1 MTVTRRS
8 MPSGRLSAGLPSA
21 TRPSAGRALSL
32 ILACASAGRGPAAG
46 FLEAAALLARSF
58 SRRPATAATALSEA
72 GDFTGLPEWAAGR
85 FLCAVWGLCLR
96 VMCRGALRRIHPMC
110 CPGRVGSRGAKAKRV
125 ILFDN
130 GEITKW
136 KLASAHIAVAH
147 FFYKLLKFFKF
158 VLRQAARAALGLES
172 LQAPSGR
179 QIGELHQRA
188 TQLARRR
195 GGIRN
200 DLLALEEF
208 LQRLRALSAAPAL
221 DHLGGDLRRLLA
233 QIVEQLAQ
241 QADARLL
248 ARIQSGALR
257 EAHFTRDGRVVQQPH
272 DGLSHETAAS
282 GSGRPARA
290 RAPPRRG
297 RRRSGG
303 RRLARRGPQLLE
315 ALRGQAHDSGEPLE
329 QQLAVDTLRHPR
341 EQWPRTLREAR
352 ASVGVCQLALLRQ
365 LPHQVLRQRHG
376 ALHTLLERRAA
387 LRAHQRV
394 RILTLRQEQEADL
407 ASFACLGQRLLQRA
421 PRRGTPGAIAV
432 EGEHHRGHEPKDAP
446 QMLGRGRGAER
457 RQSVV

>member
-1 MTVTRRS
+1 MTGTRRS

-46 FLEAAALLARSF
+46 FLEASALLARSF

-208 LQRLRALSAAPAL
+208 LQRRRALSAKRARPSACASSLCSDNSRTRYSDSGTAPCTRSSNA
-221 DHLGGDLRRLLA
+221 
-233 QIVEQLAQ
+233 
-241 QADARLL
+241 ARPS
-248 ARIQSGALR
+248 APTS
-257 EAHFTRDGRVVQQPH
+257 V
-272 DGLSHETAAS
+272 S
-282 GSGRPARA
+282 GS
-290 RAPPRRG
+290 
-297 RRRSGG
+297 
-303 RRLARRGPQLLE
+303 
-315 ALRGQAHDSGEPLE
+315 
-329 QQLAVDTLRHPR
+329 
-341 EQWPRTLREAR
+341 
-352 ASVGVCQLALLRQ
+352 
-365 LPHQVLRQRHG
+365 
-376 ALHTLLERRAA
+376 
-387 LRAHQRV
+387 
-394 RILTLRQEQEADL
+394 
-407 ASFACLGQRLLQRA
+407 
-421 PRRGTPGAIAV
+421 
-432 EGEHHRGHEPKDAP
+432 
-446 QMLGRGRGAER
+446 
-457 RQSVV
+457 

>member
-1 MTVTRRS
+1 MTGTRRS

-147 FFYKLLKFFKF
+147 FLYKLLKFFKF

-233 QIVEQLAQ
+233 QVVEQVTQ
-241 QADARLL
+241 QADPRFL
-248 ARIQSGALR
+248 ARIQPRALR

-272 DGLSHETAAS
+272 DGLSHQTAAS
-282 GSGRPARA
+282 RSGRAARA
-290 RAPPRRG
+290 RAPRR

-303 RRLARRGPQLLE
+303 RRLARRAPQLLE
-315 ALRGQAHDSGEPLE
+315 ALRGQARDCGEPL
-329 QQLAVDTLRHPR
+329 
-341 EQWPRTLREAR
+341 
-352 ASVGVCQLALLRQ
+352 
-365 LPHQVLRQRHG
+365 
-376 ALHTLLERRAA
+376 
-387 LRAHQRV
+387 
-394 RILTLRQEQEADL
+394 
-407 ASFACLGQRLLQRA
+407 
-421 PRRGTPGAIAV
+421 
-432 EGEHHRGHEPKDAP
+432 
-446 QMLGRGRGAER
+446 
-457 RQSVV
+457 